1 MFSFFSEI
9 LRKLYTKINIG
20 LAFNVMSPIVDFK
33 RDDLFYL
40 SFDKLRLFLKEN
52 LSRHYI
58 INNHYKLWE
67 YTTYVYK

>member
-40 SFDKLRLFLKEN
+40 SFDKLGYFLKNN
-52 LSRHYI
+52 LSRHYVF
-58 INNHYKLWE
+58 NNHYKLWE
-67 YTTYVYK
+67 YTTFVYK

>member
-40 SFDKLRLFLKEN
+40 SFDKLGYFLKNN
-52 LSRHYI
+52 L
-58 INNHYKLWE
+58 
-67 YTTYVYK
+67 